1 MLWNL
6 VSCTLPFEIWS
17 ARFAE
22 PRPVS
27 KTLWKVH
34 LEDCDTSLGSDLTKM
49 KLESRWGVQISYREL
64 LHQQGGE
71 SRACATCKR
80 VEDKET
86 LQPRALPVPGHPSDL
101 DINNLPAPVIA
112 VPPFP
117 EIHPSNPSV
126 FDVLFFF
133 FTSLLLIRER
143 LFGKVG
149 TSHTFCP
156 FGPPPCPRTV
166 LPQASCISIRFL
178 QTKVNCVKVWS
189 WNAEIWFKKKM
200 HFASTQKLP
209 RGGMYWGIHPPRTER
224 FPEDGNFAQRFLR
237 NSSI

>member
-1 MLWNL
+1 MRRPNF
-6 VSCTLPFEIWS
+6 V
-17 ARFAE
+17 
-22 PRPVS
+22 PRAAPPAGRRIQS
-27 KTLWKVH
+27 LQ
-34 LEDCDTSLGSDLTKM
+34 TSGRQGNPAAQSTSSSRPSVGS
-49 KLESRWGVQISYREL
+49 G
-64 LHQQGGE
+64 HQQFASPSHCSPTF
-71 SRACATCKR
+71 SR
-80 VEDKET
+80 D
-86 LQPRALPVPGHPSDL
+86 PSIQSVRL
-101 DINNLPAPVIA
+101 WCVI
-112 VPPFP
+112 
-117 EIHPSNPSV
+117 
-126 FDVLFFF
+126 FF

>member
-1 MLWNL
+1 
-6 VSCTLPFEIWS
+6 
-17 ARFAE
+17 
-22 PRPVS
+22 
-27 KTLWKVH
+27 
-34 LEDCDTSLGSDLTKM
+34 M
-49 KLESRWGVQISYREL
+49 KLESRWSSQILYREL
-64 LHQQGGE
+64 LHEQGGE

-117 EIHPSNPSV
+117 EIHPSNPPV

-189 WNAEIWFKKKM
+189 WNAEIWFKKNNAFCIYPKT
-200 HFASTQKLP
+200 AQRRDVLGNTS
-209 RGGMYWGIHPPRTER
+209 
-224 FPEDGNFAQRFLR
+224 PEDREISRRREFCTTIPEKFFNLR
-237 NSSI
+237 VYAMCMTSAWILSLGMVFVDTLPWECIGKGPEGFCWGGC